1 MQNCCFKLFH
11 IPDLILYSLKTL
23 KRVWSSDVHRGY
35 RKTLE
40 EDQLMEADVQNT
52 LWKDAGHRSSLSG
65 RCYEQVL
72 DILIIFT
79 ANINL
84 LKINERNVR
93 KRCDIYLKLTIKAP
107 VSLLLTLIMICHTFL
122 YFSNVYCWLWTGKC
136 SLGIPFQPIKATV
149 TII

>member
-1 MQNCCFKLFH
+1 MQNCSFKLFH

-122 YFSNVYCWLWTGKC
+122 YFSNVYCWLWTSKC

>member
-1 MQNCCFKLFH
+1 MQNCSFKLFH

>member
-1 MQNCCFKLFH
+1 MQNCSFKLFH

-35 RKTLE
+35 RKTFKKIGITEDLFPLGFTSVRSLIPLE
-40 EDQLMEADVQNT
+40 EEQLMEADVQNT
-52 LWKDAGHRSSLSG
+52 LWKDAGHRSSLLG

-84 LKINERNVR
+84 FKINEKNVR
-93 KRCDIYLKLTIKAP
+93 KRCGIYLKLTIKAA
-107 VSLLLTLIMICHTFL
+107 VSLLLTLIMFCHTFL
-122 YFSNVYCWLWTGKC
+122 
-136 SLGIPFQPIKATV
+136 
-149 TII
+149 

>member
-1 MQNCCFKLFH
+1 MQNCSFKLFH

-23 KRVWSSDVHRGY
+23 KRVWSSDDHRGY